1 MCFFLFFVVKF
12 FQKLYFMNIAPLI
25 GGLAG
30 TLAMTLLLQIP
41 KWLGIGNI
49 DIIRAV
55 GALTMKKHKEAFLP
69 GLIVHFGAG
78 IIFAYAY
85 VLLLSLSH
93 IPVNPLTG
101 LFIGSLHG
109 ALIMLLVSIMILEH
123 HPIASYHERGPM
135 TGFAQLLAHMVYG
148 LVVGTVVHLMS

>member
-1 MCFFLFFVVKF
+1 
-12 FQKLYFMNIAPLI
+12 MNISIAPLI

-30 TLAMTLLLQIP
+30 TAAMNLLLQIP
-41 KWLGIGNI
+41 KWVGLGNI
-49 DIIRAV
+49 DIIRAA
-55 GALTMKKHKEAFLP
+55 GALITRKQERAFLP
-69 GLIVHFGAG
+69 GLIIHFGAG

-93 IPVNPLTG
+93 IPINPLTG
-101 LFIGSLHG
+101 LFLGSLHG

-123 HPIASYHERGPM
+123 HPIATYHDRGPM

-148 LVVGTVVHLMS
+148 LIVGTVVLLLS